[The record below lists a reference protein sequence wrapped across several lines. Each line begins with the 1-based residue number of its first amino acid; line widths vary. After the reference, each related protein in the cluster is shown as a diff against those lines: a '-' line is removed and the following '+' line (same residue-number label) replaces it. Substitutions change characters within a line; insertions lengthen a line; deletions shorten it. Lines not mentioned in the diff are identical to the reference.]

1 MQSLQKEKYIKITFH
16 EAMQCVVQF
25 VILKAGFTNDRVE
38 VGAIIRNA
46 EYIQQVQIQQV
57 QVQIQQ
63 EQSSGSVF
71 HYIDYNLSYSINN
84 KQKQKNLTN
93 HSGWDWE

>member
-71 HYIDYNLSYSINN
+71 HYIDYNLLYTINH
-84 KQKQKNLTN
+84 KQNLKNLTN